1 MKRKIKNFLIRLNL
15 FQTLKFIIGLFQVV
29 RIKLLFPQLVFKSIS
44 LKYKIAFFS
53 DETIIENLLRERNLY
68 HPVSDYNFSAINA
81 INKKSYAYV
90 IQSNNENILIPFL
103 HYYDNTGGIIIL
115 INYLKIPEW
124 AMLVATKEII
134 KYFWVKSISTQRNY
148 NAYSLGFFKK
158 NIFEDG
164 YLALCENSYEQYFN
178 ELGKKTRFN
187 IGYYN
192 RKLKEQYGDDIT
204 TKVYKSGEFNL
215 ALFFKF
221 VNLVGERY
229 DKAYWQGFSK
239 KIYLIN

>member
-103 HYYDNTGGIIIL
+103 HYYDNTGGGIIIL
-115 INYLKIPEW
+115 INYSTF
-124 AMLVATKEII
+124 AH
-134 KYFWVKSISTQRNY
+134 KSSSILHKN
-148 NAYSLGFFKK
+148 NLAK
-158 NIFEDG
+158 NI
-164 YLALCENSYEQYFN
+164 YESP
-178 ELGKKTRFN
+178 
-187 IGYYN
+187 IN
-192 RKLKEQYGDDIT
+192 RHF
-204 TKVYKSGEFNL
+204 KV
-215 ALFFKF
+215 
-221 VNLVGERY
+221 
-229 DKAYWQGFSK
+229 
-239 KIYLIN
+239 